1 MDILYYNNQIR
12 DELDGACD
20 YIQRAIDCKDTNS
33 DRAATFAKMSEMEME
48 HASKLLDMFK
58 EDYSKEETS
67 DSIYSQIKQLLLN
80 MYAESY
86 AKVKHMQELYKGM

>member
-33 DRAATFAKMSEMEME
+33 DRASTFAKMSEMESD

-58 EDYSKEETS
+58 EDYSKEEIS

-86 AKVKHMQELYKGM
+86 AKVKHMQELYKDM

>member
-20 YIQRAIDCKDTNS
+20 YIQRAITCKDTNS
-33 DRAATFAKMSEMEME
+33 DRASTFAKMSEMELD

-58 EDYSKEETS
+58 EDYNKEDTS
-67 DSIYSQIKQLLLN
+67 DSIYPQIKQLLLN
-80 MYAESY
+80 MYAEYY
-86 AKVKHMQELYKGM
+86 AKVTHMQELYKEM

>member
-20 YIQRAIDCKDTNS
+20 YIQRAIGCKDTNS
-33 DRAATFAKMSEMEME
+33 DRASTFAKMSEMELD

-58 EDYSKEETS
+58 EDYSKEATS

-80 MYAESY
+80 MYAEYY
-86 AKVKHMQELYKGM
+86 AKVTHMQELYKEM

>member
-20 YIQRAIDCKDTNS
+20 YIQRAITCKDTNS
-33 DRAATFAKMSEMEME
+33 DRASTFAKMSEMELD
-48 HASKLLDMFK
+48 HASELLDMFK
-58 EDYSKEETS
+58 EDYSKEATG

-86 AKVKHMQELYKGM
+86 AKVKYMQELYKNM

>member
-20 YIQRAIDCKDTNS
+20 YIQRAIDCKDANS
-33 DRAATFAKMSEMEME
+33 DRASTFAKMSEMELD

-58 EDYSKEETS
+58 EDYNKEETS
-67 DSIYSQIKQLLLN
+67 DSIYPQIKQLLLN

-86 AKVKHMQELYKGM
+86 AKVAHMQELYKEM

>member
-20 YIQRAIDCKDTNS
+20 YIQRAITCKDTNS
-33 DRAATFAKMSEMEME
+33 DRASAFAKMSEMELD

-58 EDYSKEETS
+58 EDYSKENTS
-67 DSIYSQIKQLLLN
+67 DPIYPQIKQLLLN
-80 MYAESY
+80 MYAEYY
-86 AKVKHMQELYKGM
+86 AKVTHMQELYKEM

>member
-33 DRAATFAKMSEMEME
+33 DRASTFAKMSEMELE
-48 HASKLLDMFK
+48 HASELLDMFK
-58 EDYSKEETS
+58 EDYSKEATS
-67 DSIYSQIKQLLLN
+67 DSIYPQIKQLLLN

-86 AKVKHMQELYKGM
+86 AKVTHMQELYKDM

>member
-20 YIQRAIDCKDTNS
+20 YIQRAITCKDTNS
-33 DRAATFAKMSEMEME
+33 DRASTFAKMSEMELD

-58 EDYSKEETS
+58 EDYSKEDTS
-67 DSIYSQIKQLLLN
+67 DSIYPQIKQLLLN
-80 MYAESY
+80 MYAEYY
-86 AKVKHMQELYKGM
+86 AKVTHMQELYKEM

>member
-1 MDILYYNNQIR
+1 MNILYYNNQIR

-20 YIQRAIDCKDTNS
+20 YIQRAITCKDTNS
-33 DRAATFAKMSEMEME
+33 DRASTFAKMSEMELD

-58 EDYSKEETS
+58 EDYSKEATS

-86 AKVKHMQELYKGM
+86 AKVKYMQELYKDM

>member
-33 DRAATFAKMSEMEME
+33 DRASTFAKMSEMELD

-58 EDYSKEETS
+58 EDYNKEDTS
-67 DSIYSQIKQLLLN
+67 DSIYPQIKQLLLN

-86 AKVKHMQELYKGM
+86 AKVIHMQELYKEM

>member
-20 YIQRAIDCKDTNS
+20 YIQRAISCKDTNS
-33 DRAATFAKMSEMEME
+33 DRASTFAKMSEMELD

-58 EDYSKEETS
+58 EDYSKEATS

-86 AKVKHMQELYKGM
+86 AKVKYMQELYKDM

>member
-20 YIQRAIDCKDTNS
+20 YIQRAIDCKGTNS
-33 DRAATFAKMSEMEME
+33 NHASTFAKMSEMELE
-48 HASKLLDMFK
+48 HASELLGMFK
-58 EDYSKEETS
+58 EDYSKEATS
-67 DSIYSQIKQLLLN
+67 DSIYPQIKQLLLN

-86 AKVKHMQELYKGM
+86 AKVKYMQELYKDM

>member
-1 MDILYYNNQIR
+1 MDILYYNNQIK

-20 YIQRAIDCKDTNS
+20 YIQRAIDCKETNS
-33 DRAATFAKMSEMEME
+33 DRASTFAKMSEMELD
-48 HASKLLDMFK
+48 HASELLNMFK
-58 EDYSKEETS
+58 EDYSKEATS
-67 DSIYSQIKQLLLN
+67 DSIYYQIKQLLLD

>member
-20 YIQRAIDCKDTNS
+20 YIQRAITCKDTNS
-33 DRAATFAKMSEMEME
+33 DRASTFAKMSEMELD

-58 EDYSKEETS
+58 EDYSKEETR
-67 DSIYSQIKQLLLN
+67 DSIYPQIKQLLLN

-86 AKVKHMQELYKGM
+86 AKVKHMQELYKEM